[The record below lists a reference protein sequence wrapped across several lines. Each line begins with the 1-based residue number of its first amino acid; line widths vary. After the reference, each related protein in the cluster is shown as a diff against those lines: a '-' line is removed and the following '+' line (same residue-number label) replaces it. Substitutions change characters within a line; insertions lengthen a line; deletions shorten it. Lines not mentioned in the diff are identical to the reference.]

1 MGESCPK
8 VAIQKRCQGA
18 KSLLKSLQK
27 SPREDMEMAAS
38 EAVYQFGGFVLD
50 LARGALFDAKRTEVP
65 LRAKSFELLRL
76 FVTNAGRLLDRDSI
90 NQAIWSDVV
99 VTDDAITQ
107 CIRDIRRALGDGDQS
122 ILKTVPRRGYL
133 LTVEV
138 ATSQPQQSDI
148 PVPVA
153 PQLPYKPS
161 IAVLAFTNMSSDPD
175 QEFFSDGIAS
185 DLITELSHT
194 RWLFV
199 IARNSSFSYKGR
211 AIDIRQIARELGVR
225 YILEGSVRRSGDRV
239 RVTAELIE
247 AETIS
252 HIWADRYDRSVM
264 EVFAV
269 QDEIT
274 AAVTSAILPAV
285 TDAEQRR
292 AVRRPPESLDAWE
305 AYQRGLWHLGR
316 FTAGTDNERARESFR
331 HSITLDPAFASP
343 YSGLALTY
351 IREVLSYG
359 TPELSECF
367 TLAETWARKAV
378 EIDTNDSEARAILA
392 HARVLAGDRE
402 EGRHRAVLALEMN
415 ANSAWANY
423 VKGQSLVFDGY
434 PCAAREPLTAALR
447 LDPRGPL
454 TSHFMM
460 LLMISYYF
468 ERDYANAIEAGL
480 RMVSRYPELPQP
492 YRYLAASYGQL
503 GRSGEA
509 RKALDKAMAS
519 NDSFQGYVCN
529 RPIWYRPEDFEHMLE
544 GLRKAGWE
552 G

>member
-1 MGESCPK
+1 MQVGCLT
-8 VAIQKRCQGA
+8 A
-18 KSLLKSLQK
+18 
-27 SPREDMEMAAS
+27 
-38 EAVYQFGGFVLD
+38 
-50 LARGALFDAKRTEVP
+50 
-65 LRAKSFELLRL
+65 
-76 FVTNAGRLLDRDSI
+76 NSI

-122 ILKTVPRRGYL
+122 ILKTVPRRGYV

-153 PQLPYKPS
+153 PQLPQKPS

-199 IARNSSFSYKGR
+199 IARNSSFSYKSR

-252 HIWADRYDRSVM
+252 HIWADRYDRSVT

-305 AYQRGLWHLGR
+305 AYQRGLWHLGQ
-316 FTAGTDNERARESFR
+316 FTAGTDNERARNPFGTRSRLIR
-331 HSITLDPAFASP
+331 HLPLP
-343 YSGLALTY
+343 
-351 IREVLSYG
+351 IRV
-359 TPELSECF
+359 
-367 TLAETWARKAV
+367 
-378 EIDTNDSEARAILA
+378 
-392 HARVLAGDRE
+392 
-402 EGRHRAVLALEMN
+402 
-415 ANSAWANY
+415 
-423 VKGQSLVFDGY
+423 
-434 PCAAREPLTAALR
+434 
-447 LDPRGPL
+447 
-454 TSHFMM
+454 
-460 LLMISYYF
+460 
-468 ERDYANAIEAGL
+468 
-480 RMVSRYPELPQP
+480 
-492 YRYLAASYGQL
+492 
-503 GRSGEA
+503 
-509 RKALDKAMAS
+509 
-519 NDSFQGYVCN
+519 
-529 RPIWYRPEDFEHMLE
+529 
-544 GLRKAGWE
+544 
-552 G
+552 

>member
-1 MGESCPK
+1 
-8 VAIQKRCQGA
+8 
-18 KSLLKSLQK
+18 
-27 SPREDMEMAAS
+27 MEPHRAHK
-38 EAVYQFGGFVLD
+38 
-50 LARGALFDAKRTEVP
+50 LFAFITMNW
-65 LRAKSFELLRL
+65 RAKPLISYLAIIQLIASTTTKTGLTVACQLEFLMLTRRASRFSRRFGDGIPERQTTFLSWRSWNYTIAPKATRRMMRL
-76 FVTNAGRLLDRDSI
+76 FG
-90 NQAIWSDVV
+90 
-99 VTDDAITQ
+99 
-107 CIRDIRRALGDGDQS
+107 
-122 ILKTVPRRGYL
+122 LKP
-133 LTVEV
+133 
-138 ATSQPQQSDI
+138 
-148 PVPVA
+148 
-153 PQLPYKPS
+153 
-161 IAVLAFTNMSSDPD
+161 
-175 QEFFSDGIAS
+175 
-185 DLITELSHT
+185 
-194 RWLFV
+194 
-199 IARNSSFSYKGR
+199 
-211 AIDIRQIARELGVR
+211 
-225 YILEGSVRRSGDRV
+225 
-239 RVTAELIE
+239 
-247 AETIS
+247 
-252 HIWADRYDRSVM
+252 
-264 EVFAV
+264 
-269 QDEIT
+269 
-274 AAVTSAILPAV
+274 
-285 TDAEQRR
+285 
-292 AVRRPPESLDAWE
+292 
-305 AYQRGLWHLGR
+305 LGR

-343 YSGLALTY
+343 YSGLSLTY

-359 TPELSECF
+359 TPQSSECF
-367 TLAETWARKAV
+367 TWAETWARKAV

-434 PCAAREPLTAALR
+434 PCEAREPLTAALR

-460 LLMISYYF
+460 LLMISHYF

-519 NDSFQGYVCN
+519 NDSFQGYVSS
-529 RPIWYRPEDFEHMLE
+529 RPIWYRSEDYDHMLE